1 MENLKNRKMTLD
13 MLVLWTGL
21 RNEENKGSDDVRDLI
36 TNNSGTKTGYFI
48 MVDKPEKALTDF
60 IGSAFH
66 SLNREYVVFN
76 SEKQYLKYRN
86 RLPKEIGL
94 ICSDN
99 LYGFGIITKIMRQS
113 ELKIHKS
120 IVFNN

>member
-1 MENLKNRKMTLD
+1 MKYSKSHKMTLN
-13 MLVLWTGL
+13 MLVFWTGL

-36 TNNSGTKTGYFI
+36 TSSSGTKTGYFI
-48 MVDKPEKALTDF
+48 MAGKPEKALTNF

-76 SEKQYLKYRN
+76 SEKEYLKYRN
-86 RLPKEIGL
+86 RIPKEIGL

-99 LYGFGIITKIMRQS
+99 LYGFGIITQIMRQS
-113 ELKIHKS
+113 GLKNS
-120 IVFNN
+120 

>member
-1 MENLKNRKMTLD
+1 MTLN

-21 RNEENKGSDDVRDLI
+21 RNEENKDSDGVRDLI

-76 SEKQYLKYRN
+76 SKKEYLKYRN
-86 RLPKEIGL
+86 RIPKEIGL

-99 LYGFGIITKIMRQS
+99 LYDFGIITQIMRQS
-113 ELKIHKS
+113 RLKNS
-120 IVFNN
+120 

>member
-1 MENLKNRKMTLD
+1 MENLKNRKMTLN

-99 LYGFGIITKIMRQS
+99 LYGFGIITQIMRQS
-113 ELKIHKS
+113 GLKNSLKYC
-120 IVFNN
+120 V

>member
-1 MENLKNRKMTLD
+1 MENSRSHKMTLN

-48 MVDKPEKALTDF
+48 MAGKPEKALTDF

-99 LYGFGIITKIMRQS
+99 LYGFGIITQIMRQS
-113 ELKIHKS
+113 GLKNS
-120 IVFNN
+120 

>member
-1 MENLKNRKMTLD
+1 MTLN

-99 LYGFGIITKIMRQS
+99 LYGFGIITQIMRQS
-113 ELKIHKS
+113 GLKNS
-120 IVFNN
+120 

>member
-1 MENLKNRKMTLD
+1 MKYSKSHKMTLN
-13 MLVLWTGL
+13 MLVFWTGL

-48 MVDKPEKALTDF
+48 MAGKPEKALTDF

-76 SEKQYLKYRN
+76 SEKEYLKYRN
-86 RLPKEIGL
+86 RIPKEIGL

-99 LYGFGIITKIMRQS
+99 LYGFGIITQIMRQS
-113 ELKIHKS
+113 GLK
-120 IVFNN
+120 NL

>member
-1 MENLKNRKMTLD
+1 MEHSKSRKMTLN

-21 RNEENKGSDDVRDLI
+21 RNEENKGSDEVRDLI
-36 TNNSGTKTGYFI
+36 TSSSGTKTGYFI

-66 SLNREYVVFN
+66 RQNREYVVFN
-76 SEKQYLKYRN
+76 SEKDYIKYRN
-86 RLPKEIGL
+86 SIPKEIGL

-99 LYGFGIITKIMRQS
+99 LYGFGIITQIMRQS
-113 ELKIHKS
+113 GLK
-120 IVFNN
+120 NP